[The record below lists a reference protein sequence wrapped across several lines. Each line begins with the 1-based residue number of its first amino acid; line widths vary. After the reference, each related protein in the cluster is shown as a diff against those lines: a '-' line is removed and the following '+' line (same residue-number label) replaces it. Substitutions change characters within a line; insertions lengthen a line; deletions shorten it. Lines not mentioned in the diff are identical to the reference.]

1 MTPGMRACRWLLA
14 TAALTAACGASAA
27 EDDLPGLPEVEPSV
41 PAPAAAP
48 KALRAFV
55 EGAAGRVDSRGGG
68 HRDLRRAAL
77 DLRYEQNWAPWR
89 VALSDRLDDVH
100 PVLPGQR
107 STRNSLRELLV
118 GWSGEAVSAE
128 AGRIN
133 LRNGPAFG
141 YNPTD
146 YFRESAL
153 RTITTADPVALRENR
168 LGTVMVKG
176 SLFGDFGSA
185 SLALAPKIKDAPSD
199 EPMSADLGRTN
210 HADRVLLTVSSAT
223 SKRVSAQVL
232 VFAERGRGTQYGVS
246 ATGLVSDALV
256 AYGEGSTGLDTTLL
270 QDVRG
275 QDGPRR
281 RLNRASLGLTYTL
294 PSRLS
299 ATLEAEYNGAGLDR
313 AGQRALAQSGPLAQA
328 RFTDLTQSSL
338 EIGSRRAWVVHLA
351 QKDAGIK
358 NLDLSGF
365 VRANAVDHSR
375 LYWAEARYHWQRF
388 DAALQWQRFS
398 GRSASEFGSY
408 PYRQVLQ
415 IIGACYF

>member
-1 MTPGMRACRWLLA
+1 MTSGMRACRSLLA
-14 TAALTAACGASAA
+14 AAALAACSAVCA
-27 EDDLPGLPEVEPSV
+27 ADDDLPGLPEVEP
-41 PAPAAAP
+41 PLPAAAP
-48 KALRAFV
+48 KALRAFI
-55 EGAAGRVDSRGGG
+55 EGAAGRVDIRGGG

-77 DLRYEQNWAPWR
+77 DLRYEQSWAPWR

-118 GWSGEAVSAE
+118 GWSGESVTAE

-153 RTITTADPVALRENR
+153 RTITTADPVSLRENR
-168 LGTVMVKG
+168 LGTVMVK
-176 SLFGDFGSA
+176 STLFGDFGSA
-185 SLALAPKIKDAPSD
+185 SLAIAPKIETASSA

-210 HADRVLLTVSSAT
+210 HTSRALLTVSSTA
-223 SKRVSAQVL
+223 SQRLSGQVL
-232 VFAERGRGTQYGVS
+232 VFGERGRGTQYGIS

-256 AYGEGSTGLDTTLL
+256 AYGEASTGLDTTLL
-270 QDVRG
+270 QDALG
-275 QDGPRR
+275 QERPQRR
-281 RLNRASLGLTYTL
+281 VNRASLGFTYTL

-299 ATLEAEYNGAGLDR
+299 ATAEIEYNGAGLDR
-313 AGQRALAQSGPLAQA
+313 AGQQSLAQGGAAAQA
-328 RFTDLTQSSL
+328 RFADLTQSSL
-338 EIGSRRAWVVHLA
+338 EIGSRRAWVVHLS
-351 QKDAGIK
+351 QKDAGVK
-358 NLDLSGF
+358 NLDVSGF
-365 VRANAVDHSR
+365 VRVNAIDHSR

-388 DAALQWQRFS
+388 DAAVQWQRFS
-398 GRSASEFGSY
+398 GRPGSEFGTY

-415 IIGACYF
+415 LIGAFYF

>member
-1 MTPGMRACRWLLA
+1 MRACRRLLA
-14 TAALTAACGASAA
+14 ATALAAAALGARAA
-27 EDDLPGLPEVEPSV
+27 EDELPGLPEAEP
-41 PAPAAAP
+41 PAPVAAP

-55 EGAAGRVDSRGGG
+55 EGAAGRVDNRGGG

-100 PVLPGQR
+100 PVQPGQR

-118 GWSGEAVSAE
+118 GWSGEAVTAE

-153 RTITTADPVALRENR
+153 RTITTADPVSLRENR
-168 LGTVMVKG
+168 LGTVMVRG
-176 SLFGDFGSA
+176 SVFGDFGSA
-185 SLALAPKIKDAPSD
+185 SLALAPKIKSAPSA

-210 HADRVLLTVSSAT
+210 HTDRALLTLSSSA
-223 SKRVSAQVL
+223 SKRVNAQVL
-232 VFAERGRGTQYGVS
+232 IFGERGRGTQYGVS
-246 ATGLVSDALV
+246 ANGLVSDALV
-256 AYGEGSTGLDTTLL
+256 AYGEASTGLDTTLL
-270 QDVRG
+270 QEVQG
-275 QDGPRR
+275 QDRPQRR
-281 RLNRASLGLTYTL
+281 VNRASLGFTYTL

-299 ATLEAEYNGAGLDR
+299 ATAEIEYNGAGLDR
-313 AGQRALAQSGPLAQA
+313 AGQQALAQGGPVAQV

-365 VRANAVDHSR
+365 VRTNAVDHSR

-388 DAALQWQRFS
+388 DAAVQWQRFS
-398 GRSASEFGSY
+398 GRSASEFGAY

-415 IIGACYF
+415 LIGAFYF

>member
-1 MTPGMRACRWLLA
+1 MKTGMRACGWLLA
-14 TAALTAACGASAA
+14 TAMLSVSFAAGAA
-27 EDDLPGLPEVEPSV
+27 EDDLPGLPEAEP
-41 PAPAAAP
+41 PAPTAAP

-55 EGAAGRVDSRGGG
+55 EGAVGRVDIRGGD

-77 DLRYEQNWAPWR
+77 DLRYEQSWAPWR
-89 VALSDRLDDVH
+89 VALSNRLDDLH

-118 GWSGEAVSAE
+118 GWSGESVTAE

-153 RTITTADPVALRENR
+153 RTITTADPAALRENR

-176 SLFGDFGSA
+176 TLFGGFGSA
-185 SLALAPKIKDAPSD
+185 SLALAPKIESTPSD
-199 EPMSADLGRTN
+199 APMSADLGRTN
-210 HADRVLLTVSSAT
+210 HTDRALLSVSRAASQRL
-223 SKRVSAQVL
+223 SGQLL
-232 VFAERGRGTQYGVS
+232 VFGERGRGTQYGAS
-246 ATGLVSDALV
+246 ATALVSDALV
-256 AYGEGSTGLDTTLL
+256 AYGEASTGLDTDLL
-270 QDVRG
+270 QDALG
-275 QDGPRR
+275 QDRPRR
-281 RLNRASLGLTYTL
+281 RLNRASLGFTYTL

-299 ATLEAEYNGAGLDR
+299 ATVEAEYNGAGLDR
-313 AGQRALAQSGPLAQA
+313 AGQQALALSGAAAQA
-328 RFTDLTQSSL
+328 RFVDLTQSSR
-338 EIGSRRAWVVHLA
+338 EIGSRRAWLVHLA
-351 QKDAGIK
+351 QKDAGVK
-358 NLDLSGF
+358 NLDLSAF

-398 GRSASEFGSY
+398 GRPTSEFGAY

-415 IIGACYF
+415 LIGACYF